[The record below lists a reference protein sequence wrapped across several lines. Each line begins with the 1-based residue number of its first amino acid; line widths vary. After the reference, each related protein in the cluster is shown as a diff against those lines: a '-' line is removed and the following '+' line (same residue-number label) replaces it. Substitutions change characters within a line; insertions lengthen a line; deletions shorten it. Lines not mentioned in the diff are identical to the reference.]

1 MDFIN
6 DLQQKWNID
15 LVIFLLVM
23 LSGFFQE
30 RFLPYWNLVK
40 DKRLCAAL
48 KTLIVSLGASTI
60 YIVITYK
67 QLKGEAEGGE
77 VLIPWGKYFITYF
90 MSTSIYD
97 LLVRP
102 FRKWLSKVTG
112 EPIEA
117 DSSTPKP

>member
-1 MDFIN
+1 MEFFDS
-6 DLQQKWNID
+6 LQQRWNID

-40 DKRLCAAL
+40 DARLCAAL
-48 KTLIVSLGASTI
+48 KTLIVSFIASSI
-60 YIVITYK
+60 YIFIVYN
-67 QLKGEAEGGE
+67 QLHTDNNEGAE
-77 VLIPWGKYFITYF
+77 VMVPWGKYFITYF

-102 FRKWLSKVTG
+102 FRKWITKVTG
-112 EPIEA
+112 G
-117 DSSTPKP
+117 DDTTKP